1 MQRKCAKW
9 MEVFLHGLVWNVM
22 KDRAGSGV
30 LKKEVRGQARIDE
43 EELKENVREL
53 KYLGSELHR
62 GN

>member
-1 MQRKCAKW
+1 MDGSIFTR
-9 MEVFLHGLVWNVM
+9 VGLECNE
-22 KDRAGSGV
+22 DRAGSGV

>member
-1 MQRKCAKW
+1 